1 MGDIVEATVVNA
13 KAKSSIGFLYKE
25 AGRTQGRVGW
35 ANSTESESI
44 RKVLLEGIGFGGG
57 QRVYLSRQRQK
68 FQIVKLDTKI
78 VFSMRG
84 KTIV

>member
-1 MGDIVEATVVNA
+1 VINA
-13 KAKSSIGFLYKE
+13 EVKSSIGFLYKE

-35 ANSTESESI
+35 ANLTESESI

-57 QRVYLSRQRQK
+57 KRVYLSRPRQR
-68 FQIVKLDTKI
+68 FRIVKLDTKI
-78 VFSMRG
+78 IFSMRG